1 MEPSQNSNSRKKQ
14 RSLSPDYDM
23 RYWPS
28 PEESPVHSSPA
39 SSSSA
44 RSSRR
49 LSQLPPLT
57 SLSQSNSS
65 PETEEDES
73 SPQNMQL
80 FPVPLYESEEVPI
93 FSIISKLVSSARS
106 VASFAESTASFARS
120 VPRSATNLVSNV
132 RTAISGYADTI
143 ISNTNQR
150 KALLKIQEAQT
161 KMDAFE
167 KQLKTLKKETT
178 ESTESNVL
186 RMIAIEMVIESIMSE
201 LLLNKPSDIE
211 KHLLTPMHELNS
223 HYEHYFGWEGNEPSN
238 IDMLI
243 DSAYKE
249 FKRKQDIRQSI
260 SIVFV
265 NNKKASL
272 NDAIDEL
279 ITLYIA
285 TFKSDMVDGNKRS
298 LPFSEKSKLLQAIL
312 REPETRNLSSLS
324 GNKNK
329 PILTAIKY
337 ESLMKKL
344 KDKNE
349 VNMEIAELREP
360 AQSTS
365 IDIPAAPAM
374 RVGHLTRDM
383 DIHGNADASFLPPLT
398 ANVVFMGSDSPARMR
413 SRESLSPDSSDYMEE
428 EELPVVG
435 KHGEKTPA
443 QMDVFH
449 RMQMAALTEKSANR
463 SSSIRESNLLEK
475 GRQLSAQ
482 KALKQEQKARQKEPA
497 IATHK
502 AKMYA
507 SAADATTVL
516 NDMHERIKNVRNDL
530 NDPDSFLATYSVE
543 QKQKYWE
550 TTVHTI
556 FAETYVEM
564 KKLQENI
571 ASSAVKIEK
580 YSKKGGVKRTR
591 KLRSR
596 KSHRGKKSYKRRR

>member
-1 MEPSQNSNSRKKQ
+1 LHPLPALSR
-14 RSLSPDYDM
+14 S
-23 RYWPS
+23 
-28 PEESPVHSSPA
+28 HSS
-39 SSSSA
+39 
-44 RSSRR
+44 
-49 LSQLPPLT
+49 T
-57 SLSQSNSS
+57 
-65 PETEEDES
+65 ETEEADS
-73 SPQNMQL
+73 ASTMQL
-80 FPVPLYESEEVPI
+80 YTVPLYESEEVPI
-93 FSIISKLVSSARS
+93 FSIISKLVSSAKS
-106 VASFAESTASFARS
+106 VANFTRSTASFARS
-120 VPRSATNLVSNV
+120 VPGTATNLVNNV
-132 RTAISGYADTI
+132 RTSIANYVDTI
-143 ISNTNQR
+143 ITDSNQR
-150 KALLKIQEAQT
+150 KALLKMQEAQT
-161 KMDAFE
+161 KIDAFE
-167 KQLKTLKKETT
+167 NQLKTLKKETT
-178 ESTESNVL
+178 EATESNVL

-249 FKRKQDIRQSI
+249 FKRKQDVRQSI
-260 SIVFV
+260 SVVFID
-265 NNKKASL
+265 NKKASL

-285 TFKSDMVDGNKRS
+285 TFKSDMVNGNKNS
-298 LPFSEKSKLLQAIL
+298 LPLSEKSKLLQAII

-337 ESLMKKL
+337 ESLIKKL
-344 KDKNE
+344 RNKNE
-349 VNMEIAELREP
+349 VNMEIAALREP

-365 IDIPAAPAM
+365 IDIPSAPAM
-374 RVGHLTRDM
+374 RVGRLTRDM

-398 ANVVFMGSDSPARMR
+398 ANVLLMGSDSPARMR
-413 SRESLSPDSSDYMEE
+413 SRESLSPDFPDYMEEE

-435 KHGEKTPA
+435 KHGKKTQE

-449 RMQMAALTEKSANR
+449 RMQMAALAEKSANR
-463 SSSIRESNLLEK
+463 ASSMRESNLLEK

-482 KALKQEQKARQKEPA
+482 KAQKQEQKARQKAPA

-516 NDMHERIKNVRNDL
+516 NNMHERIKIVRNDL
-530 NDPDSFLATYSVE
+530 NDPDSFLSIYSAE

-550 TTVHTI
+550 NTVHTI
-556 FAETYVEM
+556 FSETYEQM
-564 KKLQENI
+564 KTLQENI

-580 YSKKGGVKRTR
+580 TSKKGGAKRTR
-591 KLRSR
+591 KLRSK